1 MKIKKIPITKKEKRL
16 NDLNRK
22 LVLYEGKLYRRMS
35 FYEGDLSESISSNIN
50 HQEVIMLNVAID
62 DIRDEIEYLESRI

>member
-1 MKIKKIPITKKEKRL
+1 MPIKKVSITKKEKRL
-16 NDLNRK
+16 DELNKR
-22 LVLYEGKLYRRMS
+22 LVLYEGKLYRKMS
-35 FYEGDLSESISSNIN
+35 FYEGDISESISSNID

>member
-16 NDLNRK
+16 NELNRK

-35 FYEGDLSESISSNIN
+35 FYEGNLSESISSNID